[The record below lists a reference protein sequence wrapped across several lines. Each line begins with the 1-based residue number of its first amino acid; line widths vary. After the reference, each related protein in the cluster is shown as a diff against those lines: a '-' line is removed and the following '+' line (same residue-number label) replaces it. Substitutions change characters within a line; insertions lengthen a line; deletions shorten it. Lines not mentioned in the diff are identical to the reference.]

1 MRWNGVHQPID
12 RVSGVFE
19 VQDLLR
25 KTLHKSEN
33 AFTNIIGQHPDL
45 GDHYLLITGH
55 ILHGN
60 DRVALDWLDS
70 LEALG
75 TKDTPGLDALLDVRT
90 QLGAAWPYAGVAQ
103 DQVLK
108 DNMEGTEAGAPLAR
122 ALAIQAGLTKE
133 LPAIPLPDT
142 NKARRVHRPRASEY
156 AVMEQNGPRLFPN
169 PCGDHTYLVFAE
181 AQEDPISYRIVDAM
195 GRVVKEATTTA
206 GGQVFHMD
214 LSGLAS
220 GAYLCE
226 VQKAEGPEEV
236 LQLVIQQR

>member
-1 MRWNGVHQPID
+1 
-12 RVSGVFE
+12 
-19 VQDLLR
+19 
-25 KTLHKSEN
+25 
-33 AFTNIIGQHPDL
+33 
-45 GDHYLLITGH
+45 
-55 ILHGN
+55 
-60 DRVALDWLDS
+60 
-70 LEALG
+70 
-75 TKDTPGLDALLDVRT
+75 
-90 QLGAAWPYAGVAQ
+90 
-103 DQVLK
+103 
-108 DNMEGTEAGAPLAR
+108 
-122 ALAIQAGLTKE
+122 
-133 LPAIPLPDT
+133 
-142 NKARRVHRPRASEY
+142 
-156 AVMEQNGPRLFPN
+156 MEQNGPRLFPD